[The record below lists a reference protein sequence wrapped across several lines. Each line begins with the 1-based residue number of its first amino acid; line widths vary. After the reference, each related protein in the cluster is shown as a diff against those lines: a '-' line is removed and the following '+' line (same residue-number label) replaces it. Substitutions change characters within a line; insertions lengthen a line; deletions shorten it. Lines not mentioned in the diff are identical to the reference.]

1 MYPPPPKKK
10 ILLIKTFVE
19 RRGRYRCR
27 RGFLKLPILFSTTK
41 FSVRIIM
48 ATGPTRGVIT
58 YRSQQNM
65 LSWAKNS
72 NLSSIN
78 LHVSFNDDDAL
89 TYSVNWS
96 MQLKVIRVRT

>member
-1 MYPPPPKKK
+1 M
-10 ILLIKTFVE
+10 
-19 RRGRYRCR
+19 
-27 RGFLKLPILFSTTK
+27 
-41 FSVRIIM
+41 IM

-78 LHVSFNDDDAL
+78 LHVCFNDDDAL

-96 MQLKVIRVRT
+96 MQLKVNGTAENLQVEQGIAGDLRLVRR